1 MNEREYR
8 LALLNRGLK
17 NIEVA
22 KALGW
27 YPQRLSALVN
37 GYRKA
42 NNNEAAALCKFLRLP
57 KKILFPSTNLGHE
70 KQKNLASPRRNT

>member
-42 NNNEAAALCKFLRLP
+42 SHDEAAALCKFLRLP
-57 KKILFPSTNLGHE
+57 KKTLFPNVNIGQKTK
-70 KQKNLASPRRNT
+70 KQFAFPK